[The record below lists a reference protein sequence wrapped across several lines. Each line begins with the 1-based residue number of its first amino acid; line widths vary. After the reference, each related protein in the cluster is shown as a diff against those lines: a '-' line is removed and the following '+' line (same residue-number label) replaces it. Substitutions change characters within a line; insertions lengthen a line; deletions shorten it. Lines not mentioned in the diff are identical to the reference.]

1 MKNLKLYILLTF
13 VITLCSQISCNSIG
27 GSEPERTRVSSDL
40 IGSAIPKADALFKQ
54 RDDVAKLRDAISLL
68 AAARDPNGRNFEV
81 EWKFAKYNYFL
92 GKLTADEKAAEAI
105 FSKGRDAG
113 KIASGLDPGKPDGY
127 FWYGAN
133 LGELTRM
140 SPLTIGVESVD
151 EIRMA
156 MNKVLELQPDYQKS
170 SAYDAL
176 AQVELGTRLTGGS
189 AHKAIEYLEK
199 GRATEDDNM
208 NLRLHLAEAYL
219 AVKRSGDARRQLEEL
234 LQMKPNPEYL
244 PEHKDAVEKARE
256 MLETRF

>member
-1 MKNLKLYILLTF
+1 MKNRKLYILITF

-27 GSEPERTRVSSDL
+27 GSEPERPRVSLEL
-40 IGSAIPKADALFKQ
+40 ISTAIPKADALFKQ
-54 RDDVAKLRDAISLL
+54 REDASKLRDAISLL
-68 AAARDPNGRNFEV
+68 AVARDPNGRNFEV

-92 GKLTADEKAAEAI
+92 GKLTTDEKDAESI
-105 FSKGRDAG
+105 FTKGRDAG
-113 KIASGLDPGKPDGY
+113 KIASALEPGKADGY

-133 LGELTRM
+133 LGELARM

-156 MNKVLELQPDYQKS
+156 MKKVLEIQPDYQNS

-176 AQVELGTRLTGGS
+176 AQVELETRLTGGS
-189 AHKAIEYLEK
+189 TLKAIEYLEK
-199 GRATEDDNM
+199 GLAIEKDNM

-219 AVKRSGDARRQLEEL
+219 AVKRGGDARRQLDEL
-234 LQMKPNPEYL
+234 LQMKPNPDYL
-244 PEHKDAVEKARE
+244 PEHKDGVEKARK